1 MILFINGFLRILTYI
16 LKKYPGSVI
25 QPRRISQDMLEGL
38 FGTIRELGGDS
49 STQTLKSYGHA
60 LNKYQVIT
68 LVLSEIKS
76 INYGKAEG
84 IGTGIT
90 ILLRRYIS
98 SNYYLIHWYI
108 KILKYL
114 LIIRDYR
121 KDKKKSLNDE
131 ENNYQKHFTHLE
143 KLPSFSHCVFKS
155 LFTDNLIMGKINIP
169 LETYNENV
177 DQDNLRIFHL

>member
-38 FGTIRELGGDS
+38 FGTIRKLGGDS
-49 STQTLKSYGHA
+49 STQTLKSYEHA

-98 SNYYLIHWYI
+98 SNYYLIH
-108 KILKYL
+108 
-114 LIIRDYR
+114 
-121 KDKKKSLNDE
+121 
-131 ENNYQKHFTHLE
+131 
-143 KLPSFSHCVFKS
+143 
-155 LFTDNLIMGKINIP
+155 
-169 LETYNENV
+169 
-177 DQDNLRIFHL
+177 